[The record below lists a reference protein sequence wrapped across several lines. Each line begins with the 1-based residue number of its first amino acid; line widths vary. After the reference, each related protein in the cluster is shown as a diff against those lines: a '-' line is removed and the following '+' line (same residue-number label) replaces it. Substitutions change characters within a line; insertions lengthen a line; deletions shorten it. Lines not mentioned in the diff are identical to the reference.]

1 MHHIDRKNLKR
12 LLQGH
17 VAGSASILDIGC
29 GLGDNID
36 LLKELGYLE
45 VTGVDISPRMVEA
58 TRKKGHEACLPD
70 QLEHRNFDVLLFS
83 HVIEHLGYP
92 EIVGFMENYFQHAK
106 ADAQVIVI
114 TPILYDAFFNDV
126 DHIKPYYPDGLIALF
141 SDSRI
146 SKQYQSNFTL
156 ELVDLHFRRS
166 SLLPYNLRS
175 KYIRTPFNRLIYA
188 ALVRAAGA
196 AKWISFGL
204 LSKAT
209 GYAAL
214 FRLDRH

>member
-1 MHHIDRKNLKR
+1 MHRIDRKNLKR
-12 LLQGH
+12 LLDRH
-17 VAGSASILDIGC
+17 VAKSAKILDIGC
-29 GLGDNID
+29 GLGNNLD
-36 LLKELGYLE
+36 LLQELGYRD
-45 VTGVDISPRMVEA
+45 VSGVDISPNMVEA
-58 TRKKGHEACLPD
+58 TREKGHRACLPE
-70 QLEHRNFDVLLFS
+70 QLEQRDLDVLLFS

-106 ADAQVIVI
+106 PDALIIVI

-146 SKQYQSNFTL
+146 SKQYRSSFAL
-156 ELVDLHFRRS
+156 ELIDIHFRRT

-175 KYIRTPFNRLIYA
+175 KYIRSPFNRLFYA
-188 ALVRAAGA
+188 ALVRAAGV
-196 AKWISFGL
+196 AKWVSLGL

-214 FRLDRH
+214 FRLARQ